1 MVIHMTRAFFEWD
14 SRKDQEN
21 QQKHGV
27 SFALAQYAFAD
38 SQRIV
43 AEDVDHSKTEKR
55 FYCFGKVGDG
65 ILTVR
70 FTYRNNMI
78 RIIGA
83 GYWRKGKAI
92 YEHENKIHR

>member
-1 MVIHMTRAFFEWD
+1 MANTRFDWD
-14 SRKDQEN
+14 TDKDIEN

-27 SFALAQYAFAD
+27 SFTRAQHAFAD
-38 SQRIV
+38 PQRVIAKDVTHSQ
-43 AEDVDHSKTEKR
+43 TEER
-55 FYCFGKVGDG
+55 FYCFGELDGG

-70 FTYRNNMI
+70 FTYRVSVI

-92 YEHENKIHR
+92 YERENEIH

>member
-1 MVIHMTRAFFEWD
+1 MAKTRFEWD
-14 SRKDQEN
+14 SEKESIN

-27 SFALAQYAFAD
+27 SFSLPQYAFAD
-38 SQRIV
+38 PQRVIARDESHSQS
-43 AEDVDHSKTEKR
+43 EER
-55 FYCFGKVGDG
+55 FYCFGEVDGG

-70 FTYRNNMI
+70 FTFRTSVI

-92 YEHENKIHR
+92 YEHENQIHE